1 MKPATESTLMG
12 LPLEVRAKILGY
24 LLPNLAEIKVFDGY
38 YDGFNAVNRNWYA
51 ETMEDA
57 NVEDDRN
64 ITQRVASTVQFR
76 DDGAQCHT
84 AILRVSRQLYIDGT
98 AIMYNRAFRAV
109 ITARGIT
116 FLKFRFPSARERC
129 NTEIIL
135 EPGDLQYF
143 PFHLA
148 KQIQIEI
155 WATLFGADQDVY
167 LYSALLDLCLILSD
181 KPSLRNVRV
190 SLYDR
195 NYRPKPEPKSQDRKA
210 DDSGPYPPQDGFPG
224 DVLHEP
230 FQRTA
235 EEIEFWGDVRDRD
248 FYDRSAEPWEQ
259 VAVVCQG
266 CGGPRHIYWRLPSDN
281 GPRGL
286 EAALEP
292 LKLLANV
299 GRARINLTPKM
310 KKHQDMLADATKLQN
325 SMMLKGLRHEID
337 MICTRCKLRPVSE
350 VHTCQVPSMSYEL
363 LQSLKRFL
371 VLLPCIRR

>member
-24 LLPNLAEIKVFDGY
+24 LLPNLSEIKVFDGY

-51 ETMEDA
+51 EAMEDA

-64 ITQRVASTVQFR
+64 ITQRVASMVQFR

-84 AILRVSRQLYIDGT
+84 AILRVNRQLYIDGT

-116 FLKFRFPSARERC
+116 FLKFRFPSARERH
-129 NTEIIL
+129 NTDVIL
-135 EPGDLQYF
+135 APGDLQYF

-155 WATLFGADQDVY
+155 WATLFAGQQDVY
-167 LYSALLDLCLILSD
+167 LYSALLDLCLVLSD

-195 NYRPKPEPKSQDRKA
+195 TYRPKPEPKSQDCKA
-210 DDSGPYPPQDGFPG
+210 DDDGPYPPQDEFQG
-224 DVLHEP
+224 DVLNES

-235 EEIEFWGDVRDRD
+235 EEKEFWGDVWARDY
-248 FYDRSAEPWEQ
+248 YDQNAEPWEQ
-259 VAVVCQG
+259 TAVRG
-266 CGGPRHIYWRLPSDN
+266 RIYWGLPRDD

-286 EAALEP
+286 ELALEP

-299 GRARINLTPKM
+299 GRARINLTPEI
-310 KKHQDMLADATKLQN
+310 KKHQDMLAYATKLQN
-325 SMMLKGLRHEID
+325 SMMHEGLRHEIE
-337 MICTRCKLRPVSE
+337 MICTRCRLRPISE
-350 VHTCQVPSMSYEL
+350 VHTCQVRSV
-363 LQSLKRFL
+363 K
-371 VLLPCIRR
+371 